1 MKSKWLIK
9 AETATVRPRDGT
21 GIVGPQMLILH
32 ALKGLHYK
40 CYVCELTFAMKDC
53 IYKFRK
59 SMDQTSGFFFF
70 LILTVIGSLNI
81 CRASLMA

>member
-9 AETATVRPRDGT
+9 AEIATVRPRDGT

-32 ALKGLHYK
+32 ALKGLRFR
-40 CYVCELTFAMKDC
+40 CYVCELVFAMKEC

-59 SMDQTSGFFFF
+59 SIDQTSGIFFFNF
-70 LILTVIGSLNI
+70 DRYRQS
-81 CRASLMA
+81 